1 MFVVLLDPDC
11 NWDLSRRS
19 YWAGGRWL
27 MVDVLVETGLV
38 RKLETFSKW
47 CRVEKRCAQRVTQ
60 VITLAGSRLFFVLQ

>member
-27 MVDVLVETGLV
+27 VVDVLVEVGLV
-38 RKLETFSKW
+38 RNLETFSECDAWKMLCTMGNSGGNSSW
-47 CRVEKRCAQRVTQ
+47 
-60 VITLAGSRLFFVLQ
+60 